1 MNHYYKQMKI
11 ITRILIASFI
21 TWFAFA
27 EKLIAD
33 PFSQVNLRA
42 GLISALQHHPLIL
55 DFYTEND
62 YELIW
67 FGNNALASQRRAEL
81 VNSLQSAS
89 FHGLPGKKYQVNSLL
104 SKLSTSDSLFEIGL
118 LEGLFMIAFTE
129 YASDL
134 DTGVLIPSEVDSD
147 IVRHINNKDTDFY
160 IQGLLSRNPYDY
172 FRSLGPQ
179 SSEYARLLVEYQKLS
194 EIIRNGGWSNIAT
207 DRILRFGDS
216 GDDVVAIRNRL
227 FDQGYMPN
235 SISTKFDKNLLKAVQ
250 KYQSDHGLIPDGI
263 VGEGTILELNIS
275 AEQRLSSIIVALE
288 RERWLGDTLGQRHI
302 WVNLAD
308 FTAKIIEDHA
318 VVFETRTV
326 LGVNDESMRSPEFS
340 DKMEYLVVNP
350 TWHIPVSIAKNEYL
364 PELKKDPEA
373 LPFLKLF
380 DSSGSLVDRESID
393 FSILGKNYFPYE
405 MKQLPSTTNALGLVK
420 FMFPNPYNIY
430 LHDTPAKDL
439 FMKEVRDFSHGC
451 IRLHEPFDFA
461 YALLEKQTDEPQSE
475 FQNALKSEEETIIL
489 LSKSVPVHIT
499 YRTAF
504 TKAGGGIEFRRD
516 IYGRDQKIYDAL
528 LELGLEL
535 SENI

>member
-1 MNHYYKQMKI
+1 MDHYYNKMKI
-11 ITRILIASFI
+11 ITRILITSFI
-21 TWFAFA
+21 AWSTFA

-33 PFSQVNLRA
+33 PFSNVNLRA
-42 GLISALQHHPLIL
+42 GLISALQQHPLIL
-55 DFYTEND
+55 NFYSEND

-134 DTGVLIPSEVDSD
+134 DTGVLIPSEVDTD
-147 IVRHINNKDTDFY
+147 IVRQINFKDTDFY

-235 SISTKFDKNLLKAVQ
+235 SISTKFDKKLLKAVQ

-263 VGEGTILELNIS
+263 IGAGTILELNIT

-308 FTAKIIEDHA
+308 FKAKIIEDHA

-340 DKMEYLVVNP
+340 DKMEYMVVNP

-475 FQNALKSEEETIIL
+475 FQNALKSQEETIIL

-528 LELGLEL
+528 VELGLEL

>member
-1 MNHYYKQMKI
+1 MNHYYNEMKI
-11 ITRILIASFI
+11 ITRILITSFI
-21 TWFAFA
+21 AWSTFA

-33 PFSQVNLRA
+33 PFSNVNLRA
-42 GLISALQHHPLIL
+42 GLISALQQHPLIL
-55 DFYTEND
+55 DFYSEND

-134 DTGVLIPSEVDSD
+134 DTGVLIPSEVDTD
-147 IVRHINNKDTDFY
+147 IVRQINFKDTDFY

-235 SISTKFDKNLLKAVQ
+235 SISTKFDKKLLKAVQ

-263 VGEGTILELNIS
+263 IGAGTILELNIT

-308 FTAKIIEDHA
+308 FKAKIIEDHA

-340 DKMEYLVVNP
+340 DKMEYMVVNP

-475 FQNALKSEEETIIL
+475 FQNALKSQEETIIL

-528 LELGLEL
+528 VELGLEL

>member
-1 MNHYYKQMKI
+1 MNHYHKRMKI

-89 FHGLPGKKYQVNSLL
+89 FHGLPEKKYQVNNLL

-118 LEGLFMIAFTE
+118 LEGLFMIAFAE

-179 SSEYARLLVEYQKLS
+179 SSEYARLLAEYQKLS

-235 SISTKFDKNLLKAVQ
+235 SISTKFDKNLLKAIQ

-393 FSILGKNYFPYE
+393 FSILGRNYFPYE

-528 LELGLEL
+528 VELGLEL

>member
-1 MNHYYKQMKI
+1 MNHYYNEMKI
-11 ITRILIASFI
+11 ITRILITSFI
-21 TWFAFA
+21 AWSTFA

-33 PFSQVNLRA
+33 PFSNVNLRA
-42 GLISALQHHPLIL
+42 GLISALRQHPLIL
-55 DFYTEND
+55 DFYSEND

-67 FGNNALASQRRAEL
+67 FGNNALANQRRAEL

-134 DTGVLIPSEVDSD
+134 DTGVLIPSEVDTD
-147 IVRHINNKDTDFY
+147 IVRQINFKDTDFY

-235 SISTKFDKNLLKAVQ
+235 SISTKFDKKLLKAVQ

-263 VGEGTILELNIS
+263 IGAGTILELNIT

-308 FTAKIIEDHA
+308 FKAKIIEDHA

-340 DKMEYLVVNP
+340 DKMEYMVVNP

-475 FQNALKSEEETIIL
+475 FQNALKSQEETIIL

-528 LELGLEL
+528 VELGLEL

>member
-1 MNHYYKQMKI
+1 MNHYYNEMKI
-11 ITRILIASFI
+11 ITRILITSFI
-21 TWFAFA
+21 AWSTFA

-33 PFSQVNLRA
+33 PFSNVNLRA
-42 GLISALQHHPLIL
+42 GLISALQQHPLIL
-55 DFYTEND
+55 DFYLEND

-134 DTGVLIPSEVDSD
+134 DTGVLIPSEVDTD
-147 IVRHINNKDTDFY
+147 IVRQINFKDTDFY

-235 SISTKFDKNLLKAVQ
+235 SISTKFDKKLLKAVQ

-263 VGEGTILELNIS
+263 VGEGTILELNIT

-308 FTAKIIEDHA
+308 FKAKIIEDHA

-340 DKMEYLVVNP
+340 DKMEYMVVNP

-475 FQNALKSEEETIIL
+475 FQNALKSQEETIIL

-528 LELGLEL
+528 VELGLEL

>member
-1 MNHYYKQMKI
+1 MNHYYNEMKI
-11 ITRILIASFI
+11 ITRILITSFI
-21 TWFAFA
+21 AWSPFA

-33 PFSQVNLRA
+33 PFSNVNLRA
-42 GLISALQHHPLIL
+42 GLISALQQHPLIL
-55 DFYTEND
+55 DFYLEND

-134 DTGVLIPSEVDSD
+134 DTGVLIPSEVDTD
-147 IVRHINNKDTDFY
+147 IVRQINFKDTDFY

-475 FQNALKSEEETIIL
+475 FQNALKSKEETIIL

-528 LELGLEL
+528 VELGLEL

>member
-1 MNHYYKQMKI
+1 MNHYYNEMKI
-11 ITRILIASFI
+11 ITRILITSFI
-21 TWFAFA
+21 AWSTFA

-33 PFSQVNLRA
+33 PFSNVNLRA

-134 DTGVLIPSEVDSD
+134 DTGVLIPSEVDTD
-147 IVRHINNKDTDFY
+147 IVRQINFKDTDFY

-235 SISTKFDKNLLKAVQ
+235 SISTKFDKKLLKAVQ

-263 VGEGTILELNIS
+263 IGAGTILELNIT

-308 FTAKIIEDHA
+308 FKAKIIEDHA

-340 DKMEYLVVNP
+340 DKMEYMVVNP

-475 FQNALKSEEETIIL
+475 FQNALKSQEETIIL

-528 LELGLEL
+528 VELGLEL

>member
-1 MNHYYKQMKI
+1 MNHYYNEMKI
-11 ITRILIASFI
+11 ITRILITSFI
-21 TWFAFA
+21 AWSTFA

-33 PFSQVNLRA
+33 PFSNVNLRA
-42 GLISALQHHPLIL
+42 GLISALQQHPLIL
-55 DFYTEND
+55 DFYLEND

-104 SKLSTSDSLFEIGL
+104 SKLSTSDSLFEIGV

-134 DTGVLIPSEVDSD
+134 DTGVLIPSEVDTD
-147 IVRHINNKDTDFY
+147 IVRQINFKDTDFY

-235 SISTKFDKNLLKAVQ
+235 SISTKFDKKLLKAVQ

-263 VGEGTILELNIS
+263 IGAGTILELNIT

-308 FTAKIIEDHA
+308 FKAKIIEDHA

-340 DKMEYLVVNP
+340 DKMEYMVVNP

-475 FQNALKSEEETIIL
+475 FQNALKSQEETIIL

-528 LELGLEL
+528 VELGLEL

>member
-1 MNHYYKQMKI
+1 MNDYYKRMKI

-104 SKLSTSDSLFEIGL
+104 SKLSTSDSLFQIGL

-147 IVRHINNKDTDFY
+147 IVRHINDKDTDFY

-194 EIIRNGGWSNIAT
+194 EIIRNGAWSNIAT

-235 SISTKFDKNLLKAVQ
+235 SISTKFDKNLLKAIQ

-263 VGEGTILELNIS
+263 VGEGTIRELNIS

-308 FTAKIIEDHA
+308 FKAKIIEDHA

-528 LELGLEL
+528 VELGLDL

>member
-1 MNHYYKQMKI
+1 MNHYYNEMKI
-11 ITRILIASFI
+11 ITRILITSFI
-21 TWFAFA
+21 AWSTFA

-33 PFSQVNLRA
+33 PFSNVNLRA
-42 GLISALQHHPLIL
+42 GLISALQQHPLIL
-55 DFYTEND
+55 DFYSEND

-67 FGNNALASQRRAEL
+67 FGNNALANQRRAEL

-104 SKLSTSDSLFEIGL
+104 RKLSTSDSLFEIGL

-134 DTGVLIPSEVDSD
+134 DTGVLIPSEVDTD
-147 IVRHINNKDTDFY
+147 IVRQINFKDTDFY

-235 SISTKFDKNLLKAVQ
+235 SISTKFDKKLLKAVQ

-263 VGEGTILELNIS
+263 IGAGTILELNIT

-308 FTAKIIEDHA
+308 FKAKIIEDHA

-340 DKMEYLVVNP
+340 DKMEYMVVNP

-475 FQNALKSEEETIIL
+475 FQNALKSQEETIIL

-528 LELGLEL
+528 VELGLEL

>member
-1 MNHYYKQMKI
+1 MNHYHKRMKI

-81 VNSLQSAS
+81 VNSLQSPS
-89 FHGLPGKKYQVNSLL
+89 FHALHGKKYQVNSLL

-118 LEGLFMIAFTE
+118 LEGLFMIAFAE

-147 IVRHINNKDTDFY
+147 IVRHIDDKDTDFY

-179 SSEYARLLVEYQKLS
+179 SSEYARLLAEYQKLS

-235 SISTKFDKNLLKAVQ
+235 SISTKFDKNLLKAIQ

-528 LELGLEL
+528 VELGLEL
-535 SENI
+535 SENK

>member
-1 MNHYYKQMKI
+1 MNHYYNEMKI
-11 ITRILIASFI
+11 ITRILITSFI
-21 TWFAFA
+21 AWSTFA

-33 PFSQVNLRA
+33 PFSNVNLRA
-42 GLISALQHHPLIL
+42 GLISALQQHPLIL
-55 DFYTEND
+55 DFYSEND

-134 DTGVLIPSEVDSD
+134 DTGVLIPSEVDTD
-147 IVRHINNKDTDFY
+147 IVRQINFKDTDFY

-308 FTAKIIEDHA
+308 FKAKIIEDHA

-340 DKMEYLVVNP
+340 DKMEYMVVNP

-475 FQNALKSEEETIIL
+475 FQNALKSQEETIIL

-528 LELGLEL
+528 VELGLEL

>member
-1 MNHYYKQMKI
+1 MNHYYNEMKI
-11 ITRILIASFI
+11 ITRILITSFI
-21 TWFAFA
+21 AWSAFA

-89 FHGLPGKKYQVNSLL
+89 FHGLPANKYQVNSLL

-118 LEGLFMIAFTE
+118 LEGLFMIAFSE

-147 IVRHINNKDTDFY
+147 IVRHINDKDTDYY
-160 IQGLLSRNPYDY
+160 IQGLLSRNPYDN

-179 SSEYARLLVEYQKLS
+179 SSEYARLLAEYQKLS

-235 SISTKFDKNLLKAVQ
+235 SISTKFDKNLLKAIQ

-516 IYGRDQKIYDAL
+516 IYGRDQKIYEAL
-528 LELGLEL
+528 VELGLEL

>member
-1 MNHYYKQMKI
+1 MNHYHKRMKI

-89 FHGLPGKKYQVNSLL
+89 FHGLPANKYQVNSLL

-194 EIIRNGGWSNIAT
+194 EIIRNGAWSNIAT

-528 LELGLEL
+528 VELGLEL

>member
-11 ITRILIASFI
+11 ITRILITSFI
-21 TWFAFA
+21 AWSTFA

-33 PFSQVNLRA
+33 PFSNVNLRA
-42 GLISALQHHPLIL
+42 GLISALQQHPLIL
-55 DFYTEND
+55 DFYSEND

-81 VNSLQSAS
+81 INSLQSAS

-104 SKLSTSDSLFEIGL
+104 NKLSTSDSLFEIGL

-134 DTGVLIPSEVDSD
+134 DTGVLIPSEVDTD
-147 IVRHINNKDTDFY
+147 IVRQINFPDTDFY

-235 SISTKFDKNLLKAVQ
+235 SISTKFDKKLLKAVQ

-263 VGEGTILELNIS
+263 IGAGTILELNIT

-308 FTAKIIEDHA
+308 FKAKIIEDHA

-340 DKMEYLVVNP
+340 DKMEYMVVNP

-475 FQNALKSEEETIIL
+475 FQNALKSQEETIIL

-528 LELGLEL
+528 VELGLEL

>member
-134 DTGVLIPSEVDSD
+134 DTGVLIPSEVDTD
-147 IVRHINNKDTDFY
+147 IVRQINFKDTDFY

-207 DRILRFGDS
+207 DRIVRFGDS

-235 SISTKFDKNLLKAVQ
+235 SISTKFDKKLLKAVQ

-263 VGEGTILELNIS
+263 IGAGTILELNIT

-308 FTAKIIEDHA
+308 FKAKIIEDHA

-340 DKMEYLVVNP
+340 DKMEYMVVNP

-475 FQNALKSEEETIIL
+475 FQNALKSQEETIIL

-528 LELGLEL
+528 VELGLEL

>member
-1 MNHYYKQMKI
+1 MSHYYNKMKI
-11 ITRILIASFI
+11 ITRILITSFI
-21 TWFAFA
+21 AWSTFA

-33 PFSQVNLRA
+33 PFSNVNLRA
-42 GLISALQHHPLIL
+42 GLISALQQHPLIL
-55 DFYTEND
+55 DFYSEND

-104 SKLSTSDSLFEIGL
+104 SKLSTSDSLFEIGV

-134 DTGVLIPSEVDSD
+134 DTGVLIPSEVDTD
-147 IVRHINNKDTDFY
+147 IVRQINFKDTDFY

-235 SISTKFDKNLLKAVQ
+235 SISTKFDKKLLKAVQ

-263 VGEGTILELNIS
+263 VGEGTILELNIT

-308 FTAKIIEDHA
+308 FKAKIIEDHA

-340 DKMEYLVVNP
+340 DKMEYMVVNP

-475 FQNALKSEEETIIL
+475 FQNALKSQEETIIL

-528 LELGLEL
+528 VELGLEL

>member
-1 MNHYYKQMKI
+1 MNHYYNKMKI
-11 ITRILIASFI
+11 ITRILIISFI
-21 TWFAFA
+21 AWSTFA

-33 PFSQVNLRA
+33 PFSNVNLRA
-42 GLISALQHHPLIL
+42 GLISALQQHPLIL
-55 DFYTEND
+55 DFYSEND

-67 FGNNALASQRRAEL
+67 FGNNALANQRRAEL

-134 DTGVLIPSEVDSD
+134 DTGVLIPSEVDTD
-147 IVRHINNKDTDFY
+147 IVRQINFKDTDFY

-235 SISTKFDKNLLKAVQ
+235 SISTKFDKKLLKAVQ

-263 VGEGTILELNIS
+263 IGAGTILELNIT

-308 FTAKIIEDHA
+308 FKAKIIEDHA

-340 DKMEYLVVNP
+340 DKMEYMVVNP

-475 FQNALKSEEETIIL
+475 FQNALKSQEETIIL

-528 LELGLEL
+528 VELGLEL

>member
-1 MNHYYKQMKI
+1 MNHYYNEMKI
-11 ITRILIASFI
+11 ITRILITSFI
-21 TWFAFA
+21 AWSTFA

-33 PFSQVNLRA
+33 PFSNVNLRA
-42 GLISALQHHPLIL
+42 GLISALQQHPLIL
-55 DFYTEND
+55 DFYSEND

-134 DTGVLIPSEVDSD
+134 DTGVLIPSEVDTD
-147 IVRHINNKDTDFY
+147 IVRQINFKDTDFY

-235 SISTKFDKNLLKAVQ
+235 SISTKFDKKLLKAVQ

-308 FTAKIIEDHA
+308 FKAKIIEDHA

-340 DKMEYLVVNP
+340 DKMEYMVVNP

-475 FQNALKSEEETIIL
+475 FQNALKSQEETIIL

-528 LELGLEL
+528 VELGLEL

>member
-1 MNHYYKQMKI
+1 MNHYYNKMKI
-11 ITRILIASFI
+11 ITRILIISFI
-21 TWFAFA
+21 AWSTFA

-33 PFSQVNLRA
+33 PFSNVNLRA
-42 GLISALQHHPLIL
+42 GLISALQQHPLIL
-55 DFYTEND
+55 DFYSEND

-67 FGNNALASQRRAEL
+67 FGNNALANQRRAEL

-134 DTGVLIPSEVDSD
+134 DTGVLIPSEVDTD
-147 IVRHINNKDTDFY
+147 IVRQINFKDTDFY

-235 SISTKFDKNLLKAVQ
+235 SISTKFDKKLLKAVQ

-263 VGEGTILELNIS
+263 VGEGTILELNIT

-308 FTAKIIEDHA
+308 FKAKIIEDHA

-340 DKMEYLVVNP
+340 DKMEYMVVNP

-475 FQNALKSEEETIIL
+475 FQNALKSQEETIIL

-528 LELGLEL
+528 VELGLEL

>member
-1 MNHYYKQMKI
+1 MNHYYNKMKI
-11 ITRILIASFI
+11 ITRILITSFI
-21 TWFAFA
+21 AWSTFA

-33 PFSQVNLRA
+33 PFSNVNLRA
-42 GLISALQHHPLIL
+42 GLISALQQHPVIL
-55 DFYTEND
+55 DFYSEND

-134 DTGVLIPSEVDSD
+134 DTGVLIPSEIDTD
-147 IVRHINNKDTDFY
+147 IVRQIKFKDTDFY
-160 IQGLLSRNPYDY
+160 IQGLLSRNPYDF

-194 EIIRNGGWSNIAT
+194 EIIISGGWSNIAT

-216 GDDVVAIRNRL
+216 GDDVVAVRNRL
-227 FDQGYMPN
+227 FDQGYMSN
-235 SISTKFDKNLLKAVQ
+235 SISTKFDKRLLKAVQ

-263 VGEGTILELNIS
+263 VGEGTILELNIT

-308 FTAKIIEDHA
+308 FKAKIIEDQA

-340 DKMEYLVVNP
+340 DKMEYMVVNP

-380 DSSGSLVDRESID
+380 DSSGSVVDRESID

-516 IYGRDQKIYDAL
+516 IYGRDKKIYDAL

>member
-1 MNHYYKQMKI
+1 MNHYHKQMTI
-11 ITRILIASFI
+11 ITRILIATFI

-89 FHGLPGKKYQVNSLL
+89 FHGLPGNKYQVNSLL

-118 LEGLFMIAFTE
+118 LEGLFMIAFAE

-147 IVRHINNKDTDFY
+147 IVRHINDKDTDFY

-235 SISTKFDKNLLKAVQ
+235 SISTKFDKNLLKAIQ

-528 LELGLEL
+528 VELGLEL

>member
-1 MNHYYKQMKI
+1 MNHYYNEMKI
-11 ITRILIASFI
+11 ITRILITSFI
-21 TWFAFA
+21 AWSTFA

-33 PFSQVNLRA
+33 PFSNVNLRA
-42 GLISALQHHPLIL
+42 GLISALQQHPLIL
-55 DFYTEND
+55 DFYLEND

-134 DTGVLIPSEVDSD
+134 DTGVLIPSEVDTD
-147 IVRHINNKDTDFY
+147 IVRQINFKDTDFY

-235 SISTKFDKNLLKAVQ
+235 SISTKFDKKLLKAVQ
-250 KYQSDHGLIPDGI
+250 KYQSDHGLVPDGI
-263 VGEGTILELNIS
+263 IGAGTILELNIT

-308 FTAKIIEDHA
+308 FKAKIIEDHA

-340 DKMEYLVVNP
+340 DKMEYMVVNP

-475 FQNALKSEEETIIL
+475 FQNALKSQEETIIL

-528 LELGLEL
+528 VELGLEL

>member
-1 MNHYYKQMKI
+1 MKI

-89 FHGLPGKKYQVNSLL
+89 FHGLPAKKYQVNSLL

-147 IVRHINNKDTDFY
+147 IVRHINDKDTDFY

-528 LELGLEL
+528 VELGLEL

>member
-1 MNHYYKQMKI
+1 MNHYYKHMKI

-27 EKLIAD
+27 EKVIAD

-134 DTGVLIPSEVDSD
+134 DTGVLIPSEVDTD
-147 IVRHINNKDTDFY
+147 IVRQINFKDTDFY

-235 SISTKFDKNLLKAVQ
+235 SISTKFDKKLLKAVQ

-263 VGEGTILELNIS
+263 VGEGTILELNVT

-308 FTAKIIEDHA
+308 FKAKIIEDHA

-340 DKMEYLVVNP
+340 DKMEYMVVNP

-528 LELGLEL
+528 VELGLEL

>member
-1 MNHYYKQMKI
+1 MNHYYNKMKI
-11 ITRILIASFI
+11 ITRILIISFI
-21 TWFAFA
+21 AWSTFA

-33 PFSQVNLRA
+33 PFSNVNLRA
-42 GLISALQHHPLIL
+42 GLISALQQHPLIL
-55 DFYTEND
+55 DFYSEND

-67 FGNNALASQRRAEL
+67 FGNNALANQRRAEL

-134 DTGVLIPSEVDSD
+134 DTGVLIPSEVDTD
-147 IVRHINNKDTDFY
+147 IVRQINFKDTDFY

-235 SISTKFDKNLLKAVQ
+235 SISTKFDKKLLKAVQ

-263 VGEGTILELNIS
+263 VGEGTILELNIT

-308 FTAKIIEDHA
+308 FKAKIIEDHA

-340 DKMEYLVVNP
+340 DKMEYMVVNP

-528 LELGLEL
+528 VELGLEL

>member
-1 MNHYYKQMKI
+1 MKV
-11 ITRILIASFI
+11 ITQILVVAFIAWS
-21 TWFAFA
+21 AFA
-27 EKLIAD
+27 DKLIAD
-33 PFSQVNLRA
+33 PFSQVNLKA
-42 GLISALQHHPLIL
+42 GLLSALQQHPSIL
-55 DFYTEND
+55 DFYTAND

-81 VNSLQSAS
+81 INALKSAS
-89 FHGLPGKKYQVNSLL
+89 FHGLPRKKYRVNNLL
-104 SKLSTSDSLFEIGL
+104 GKLSTSDSLFKVGL

-129 YASDL
+129 YASDV
-134 DTGVLIPSEVDSD
+134 DTGVLIPSEVDAD
-147 IVRHINNKDTDFY
+147 IVRPIKFKDTDFY
-160 IQGLLSRNPYDY
+160 IQGLLSRKPYDY

-179 SSEYARLLVEYQKLS
+179 SSEYARLLIEHQKLL
-194 EIIRNGGWSNIAT
+194 EIVRKGGWPNIVT

-216 GDDVVAIRNRL
+216 GDDVVAVRNRL
-227 FDQGYMPN
+227 FDQGYM
-235 SISTKFDKNLLKAVQ
+235 SASMSTKFDKKLLKAVQ
-250 KYQSDHGLIPDGI
+250 NYQSDHGLIPDGI
-263 VGEGTILELNIS
+263 VGAGTILELNIS

-308 FTAKIIEDHA
+308 FKAKIIEDQA

-326 LGVNDESMRSPEFS
+326 LGVNGESMRSPEFS
-340 DKMEYLVVNP
+340 DKMEYMVVNP

-461 YALLEKQTDEPQSE
+461 YTLLDKQTDDPQNK
-475 FQNALKSEEETIIL
+475 FQNALKSGEETIIL

-528 LELGLEL
+528 VERGLEL
-535 SENI
+535 IGNI

>member
-11 ITRILIASFI
+11 ITRILITSFI
-21 TWFAFA
+21 AWSTFA

-33 PFSQVNLRA
+33 PFSNVNLRA
-42 GLISALQHHPLIL
+42 GLISALQQHPLIL
-55 DFYTEND
+55 DFYSEND

-134 DTGVLIPSEVDSD
+134 DTGVLIPSEVDTD
-147 IVRHINNKDTDFY
+147 IVRQINFKDTDFY

-235 SISTKFDKNLLKAVQ
+235 SISTKFDKKLLKAVQ

-263 VGEGTILELNIS
+263 IGAGTILELNIT

-308 FTAKIIEDHA
+308 FKAKIIEDHA

-340 DKMEYLVVNP
+340 DKMEYMVVNP

-475 FQNALKSEEETIIL
+475 FQNALKSQEETIIL

-528 LELGLEL
+528 VELGLEL

>member
-1 MNHYYKQMKI
+1 MNHYHKRMKI

-129 YASDL
+129 YASAL

-147 IVRHINNKDTDFY
+147 IVRHIDDKDTDFY

-179 SSEYARLLVEYQKLS
+179 SSEYARLLAEYQKLS

-318 VVFETRTV
+318 VVLETRTV

-340 DKMEYLVVNP
+340 DKMEYMVVNP

-528 LELGLEL
+528 VELGLDL

>member
-1 MNHYYKQMKI
+1 MNHYHKQMTI
-11 ITRILIASFI
+11 ITRILIATFI

-89 FHGLPGKKYQVNSLL
+89 FHGLPGNKYQVNSLL

-118 LEGLFMIAFTE
+118 LEGLFMIAFAE

-147 IVRHINNKDTDFY
+147 IVRHIDDKDTDFY

-235 SISTKFDKNLLKAVQ
+235 SISTKFDKNLLKAIQ

-528 LELGLEL
+528 VELGLDL

>member
-1 MNHYYKQMKI
+1 M
-11 ITRILIASFI
+11 
-21 TWFAFA
+21 
-27 EKLIAD
+27 
-33 PFSQVNLRA
+33 
-42 GLISALQHHPLIL
+42 
-55 DFYTEND
+55 
-62 YELIW
+62 
-67 FGNNALASQRRAEL
+67 
-81 VNSLQSAS
+81 
-89 FHGLPGKKYQVNSLL
+89 
-104 SKLSTSDSLFEIGL
+104 
-118 LEGLFMIAFTE
+118 
-129 YASDL
+129 
-134 DTGVLIPSEVDSD
+134 
-147 IVRHINNKDTDFY
+147 
-160 IQGLLSRNPYDY
+160 
-172 FRSLGPQ
+172 
-179 SSEYARLLVEYQKLS
+179 
-194 EIIRNGGWSNIAT
+194 
-207 DRILRFGDS
+207 
-216 GDDVVAIRNRL
+216 
-227 FDQGYMPN
+227 
-235 SISTKFDKNLLKAVQ
+235 
-250 KYQSDHGLIPDGI
+250 
-263 VGEGTILELNIS
+263 
-275 AEQRLSSIIVALE
+275 E

-308 FTAKIIEDHA
+308 FKAKIIEDHA

-340 DKMEYLVVNP
+340 DKMEYMVVNP

-528 LELGLEL
+528 VELGLEL

>member
-1 MNHYYKQMKI
+1 MNHYYNEMKI
-11 ITRILIASFI
+11 ITRILITSFI
-21 TWFAFA
+21 AWSTFA

-33 PFSQVNLRA
+33 PFSNVNLRA
-42 GLISALQHHPLIL
+42 GLISALQQHPLIL
-55 DFYTEND
+55 DFYSEND

-67 FGNNALASQRRAEL
+67 FGNNALANQRRAEL

-134 DTGVLIPSEVDSD
+134 DTGVLIPSEVDTD
-147 IVRHINNKDTDFY
+147 IVRQINFKDTDFY

-235 SISTKFDKNLLKAVQ
+235 SISTKFDKKLLKAVQ

-263 VGEGTILELNIS
+263 IGAGTILELNIT

-308 FTAKIIEDHA
+308 FKAKIIEDHA

-340 DKMEYLVVNP
+340 DKMEYMVVNP

-475 FQNALKSEEETIIL
+475 FQNALKSQEETIIL

-528 LELGLEL
+528 VELGLEL

>member
-1 MNHYYKQMKI
+1 MNHYYNEMKI
-11 ITRILIASFI
+11 ITRILITSFI
-21 TWFAFA
+21 AWSTFA

-33 PFSQVNLRA
+33 PFSNVNLRA
-42 GLISALQHHPLIL
+42 GLISALQQHPLIL
-55 DFYTEND
+55 DFYLEND

-134 DTGVLIPSEVDSD
+134 DTGVLIPSEVDTD
-147 IVRHINNKDTDFY
+147 IVRQINFKDTDFY

-235 SISTKFDKNLLKAVQ
+235 SISTKFDKKLLKAVQ

-263 VGEGTILELNIS
+263 IGAGTILELNIT

-308 FTAKIIEDHA
+308 FKAKIIEDHA

-340 DKMEYLVVNP
+340 DKMEYMVVNP

-380 DSSGSLVDRESID
+380 DSSGSLVDRERID

-475 FQNALKSEEETIIL
+475 FQNALKSQEETIIL

-528 LELGLEL
+528 VELGLEL

>member
-1 MNHYYKQMKI
+1 MNHYHKRMKI

-89 FHGLPGKKYQVNSLL
+89 FHGLPGNKYQVNSLL

-118 LEGLFMIAFTE
+118 LEGLFMIAFAE

-147 IVRHINNKDTDFY
+147 IVRHINDKDTDFY

-194 EIIRNGGWSNIAT
+194 EIIRNGAWSNIAT

-528 LELGLEL
+528 VELGLEL

>member
-1 MNHYYKQMKI
+1 MNHYYNEMKI
-11 ITRILIASFI
+11 ITRILITSFI
-21 TWFAFA
+21 AWSTFA

-33 PFSQVNLRA
+33 PFSNVNLRA
-42 GLISALQHHPLIL
+42 GLISALQQHPLIL
-55 DFYTEND
+55 DFYSEND

-134 DTGVLIPSEVDSD
+134 DTGVLIPSEVDTD
-147 IVRHINNKDTDFY
+147 IVRQINFKDTDFY

-235 SISTKFDKNLLKAVQ
+235 SISTKFDKNLLKAIQ

-340 DKMEYLVVNP
+340 DKMEYMVVNP

-475 FQNALKSEEETIIL
+475 FQNALKSQEETIIL

-528 LELGLEL
+528 VELGLEL

>member
-1 MNHYYKQMKI
+1 MNHYYNEMKI
-11 ITRILIASFI
+11 ITRILITSFI
-21 TWFAFA
+21 AWSTFA

-33 PFSQVNLRA
+33 PFSNVNLRA
-42 GLISALQHHPLIL
+42 GLISALQQNPLIL
-55 DFYTEND
+55 DFYLEND

-134 DTGVLIPSEVDSD
+134 DTGVLIPSEVDTD
-147 IVRHINNKDTDFY
+147 IVRQINFKDTDFY

-235 SISTKFDKNLLKAVQ
+235 SISTKFDKKLLKAVQ

-263 VGEGTILELNIS
+263 IGAGTILELNIT

-288 RERWLGDTLGQRHI
+288 RERWLGDTLGQRYI

-308 FTAKIIEDHA
+308 FKAKIIEDHA

-326 LGVNDESMRSPEFS
+326 LGVNDGSMRSPEFS
-340 DKMEYLVVNP
+340 DKMEYMVVNP

-475 FQNALKSEEETIIL
+475 FQNALKSQEETIIL

-528 LELGLEL
+528 VELGLEL

>member
-1 MNHYYKQMKI
+1 MNHYYNEMKI
-11 ITRILIASFI
+11 ITRILITSFI
-21 TWFAFA
+21 AWSTFA

-33 PFSQVNLRA
+33 PFSNVNLRA
-42 GLISALQHHPLIL
+42 GLISALEQHPLIL
-55 DFYTEND
+55 DFYSEND

-134 DTGVLIPSEVDSD
+134 DTGVLIPSEVDTD
-147 IVRHINNKDTDFY
+147 IVRQINFKDTDFY

-235 SISTKFDKNLLKAVQ
+235 SISTKFDKKLLKAVQ

-263 VGEGTILELNIS
+263 IGAGTILELNIT

-308 FTAKIIEDHA
+308 FKAKIIEDHA

-340 DKMEYLVVNP
+340 DKMEYMVVNP

-475 FQNALKSEEETIIL
+475 FQNALKSQEETIIL

-528 LELGLEL
+528 VELGLEL

>member
-1 MNHYYKQMKI
+1 MNHYYNEMKI
-11 ITRILIASFI
+11 ITQILITSFI
-21 TWFAFA
+21 AWSTFA

-33 PFSQVNLRA
+33 PFSNVNLRA
-42 GLISALQHHPLIL
+42 GLISALQQHPLIL
-55 DFYTEND
+55 DFYSEND

-67 FGNNALASQRRAEL
+67 FGNNALANQRRAEL

-134 DTGVLIPSEVDSD
+134 DTGVLIPSEVDTD
-147 IVRHINNKDTDFY
+147 IVRQINFKDTDFY

-235 SISTKFDKNLLKAVQ
+235 SISTKFDKKLLKAVQ

-263 VGEGTILELNIS
+263 IGAGTILELNIT

-308 FTAKIIEDHA
+308 FKAKIIEDHA

-340 DKMEYLVVNP
+340 DKMEYMVVNP

-475 FQNALKSEEETIIL
+475 FQNALKSQEETIIL

-528 LELGLEL
+528 VELGLEL